1 MKKIYVGK
9 TKDIYKNS
17 AGNYVLKFK
26 DDVTGANGVF
36 DSGANAVG
44 LSIDGVGHEGL
55 QITKYFFEILKKRG
69 VATHYIDCDLNE
81 NTMTVKPA
89 QVFGD
94 GLEFICR
101 FKATGSFFRRYGK
114 YVKENADLDTYVE
127 VTLKDD
133 ERCDPLVTEDA
144 LVELNILTR
153 EEYEEAVALTKEVST
168 IVRDVLNDRGLTLF
182 DIKLEFGRIDGRIVL
197 IDEISGGNM
206 RVYKGN
212 KFIAPTDLYSFL
224 HD

>member
-17 AGNYVLKFK
+17 VGNYVLKFK

-36 DSGANAVG
+36 DPGANSVG

-153 EEYEEAVALTKEVST
+153 EEYEEAVTLTKEVST

-206 RVYKGN
+206 RVYKDN

>member
-1 MKKIYVGK
+1 M
-9 TKDIYKNS
+9 
-17 AGNYVLKFK
+17 KFK

-36 DSGANAVG
+36 DPGANAVG

-69 VATHYIDCDLNE
+69 IATHYIDCDLNE

-153 EEYEEAVALTKEVST
+153 EEYEEAVTLTKEVST

-212 KFIAPTDLYSFL
+212 KFIAPTDLYSFCMIDFMKISRGVSL
-224 HD
+224 

>member
-1 MKKIYVGK
+1 M
-9 TKDIYKNS
+9 
-17 AGNYVLKFK
+17 
-26 DDVTGANGVF
+26 
-36 DSGANAVG
+36 
-44 LSIDGVGHEGL
+44 
-55 QITKYFFEILKKRG
+55 
-69 VATHYIDCDLNE
+69 
-81 NTMTVKPA
+81 
-89 QVFGD
+89 
-94 GLEFICR
+94 
-101 FKATGSFFRRYGK
+101 
-114 YVKENADLDTYVE
+114 E